1 MKVTVESLHKRYSS
15 MNTEA
20 LADLY
25 HGELTDL
32 AVNVLKEVITSRGLD
47 WTEFTTHSN
56 TEPES
61 QSHADWSLWRFASG
75 QAATEET
82 GDKSQHEAN
91 GAGTPLVALLYILFG
106 VIALVIFADSD
117 DWWNM
122 FWPFAIAIGGAL
134 VVVAG
139 LEVKRQV
146 CPACRRWFA
155 FKQTGDIRSIS
166 HEQLTKKEE
175 KRACKYCKHKGWVRA
190 LKSSSGVYVGDGDD
204 DGGGEGS
211 CGGGGE

>member
-1 MKVTVESLHKRYSS
+1 M
-15 MNTEA
+15 
-20 LADLY
+20 
-25 HGELTDL
+25 
-32 AVNVLKEVITSRGLD
+32 I
-47 WTEFTTHSN
+47 
-56 TEPES
+56 
-61 QSHADWSLWRFASG
+61 
-75 QAATEET
+75 
-82 GDKSQHEAN
+82 
-91 GAGTPLVALLYILFG
+91 
-106 VIALVIFADSD
+106 
-117 DWWNM
+117 
-122 FWPFAIAIGGAL
+122 WPIAIAIGGAL

-190 LKSSSGVYVGDGDD
+190 LKSSSGVYVGAGDGDD